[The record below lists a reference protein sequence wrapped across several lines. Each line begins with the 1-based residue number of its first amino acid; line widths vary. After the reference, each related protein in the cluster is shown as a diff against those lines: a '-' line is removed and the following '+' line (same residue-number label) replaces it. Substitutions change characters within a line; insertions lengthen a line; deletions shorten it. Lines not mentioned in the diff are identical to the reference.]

1 MVRVLLGSSLM
12 HLLIFLRLSLIMQ
25 ELFQLSELCTAL
37 VLIQGFDF
45 CTILILQ
52 LHDEGPII
60 RWMRD
65 NLWGFYRERGELRG

>member
-1 MVRVLLGSSLM
+1 MQ
-12 HLLIFLRLSLIMQ
+12 LLIFLGLSLIIQ
-25 ELFQLSELCTAL
+25 ELSELSELCTAL

-45 CTILILQ
+45 CPILILE

-65 NLWGFYRERGELRG
+65 YLWGFYRN

>member
-12 HLLIFLRLSLIMQ
+12 QLLIFLGLSLIIQ
-25 ELFQLSELCTAL
+25 ELSELCELCMAL

-45 CTILILQ
+45 CPILILE

-65 NLWGFYRERGELRG
+65 YFWGFYRN

>member
-12 HLLIFLRLSLIMQ
+12 YFLIFLGLSLIMQ
-25 ELFQLSELCTAL
+25 EFSQLRQLCTAL

-45 CTILILQ
+45 CPILILE

-60 RWMRD
+60 RLMLD
-65 NLWGFYRERGELRG
+65 NLWGFYRE

>member
-12 HLLIFLRLSLIMQ
+12 KLLIFLCLSLIMQ
-25 ELFQLSELCTAL
+25 ELSELSQLCTAL

-45 CTILILQ
+45 CPILILQ

-60 RWMRD
+60 RLMRN
-65 NLWGFYRERGELRG
+65 NLWGFCRKRGELGG